1 MRRVVDN
8 LFQETMNPI
17 WIRFLPDFIRAK
29 IEGRHYLQN
38 VISNTGWL
46 FFDNI
51 LRMGVGLFVG
61 VWVARYL
68 GPDQYGQLN
77 YALAFVLLFSS
88 LANLGLDSI
97 VVRNIVRDPSTR
109 DEILGTVFVL
119 KLIGSATAFAITMSS
134 IFVLRPADSLTHWM
148 VGIIAA
154 GAIFQAFDTIDFW
167 FQSQI
172 KSKFTVIAKNS
183 AFLLISVI
191 KIILIVSKAPLIAF
205 AWAGLGEIAF
215 GSIGLMIAYRT
226 NGLYLKAWC
235 ANFALAKELL
245 RDSWPLIFSGIVSM
259 IYLRIDQVMLGEM
272 VGNEEVGIYSA
283 AVRLAEVWYFIPM
296 AIYSSV
302 YPSIVEARTISEDL
316 FYDRLQKLYNMMAFI
331 GYFVALPVTFMSGWV
346 VELLFGHA
354 YSRAGSMLAVLI
366 WAGLFVNLG
375 VARSSF
381 LMSMNWTKV
390 HFMTVFM
397 GCLVNVALNYILI
410 PKYGGMGAVI
420 ASCVAY
426 WVAAHGSCYLYK
438 PLFRTGNMLTRAL
451 LFPKIW

>member
-1 MRRVVDN
+1 VDN
-8 LFQETMNPI
+8 FIKETMNPI
-17 WIRFLPDFIRAK
+17 WIRFLPDFIRGK

-68 GPDQYGQLN
+68 GPDQYGQLS

-119 KLIGSATAFAITMSS
+119 KLIGGATAFTITMSS

-167 FQSQI
+167 FQSQVR
-172 KSKFTVIAKNS
+172 SKFTVIAKNS

-191 KIILIVSKAPLIAF
+191 KISLILAKAPLIAF
-205 AWAGLGEIAF
+205 AWTGLAEIAF

-226 NGLYLKAWC
+226 NGLYLKAWS
-235 ANFALAKELL
+235 ANFALAKGLL
-245 RDSWPLIFSGIVSM
+245 RDSWPLIFSGIVTM

-296 AIYSSV
+296 AIVSSV
-302 YPSIVEARTISEDL
+302 FPSIVEARAVSDKL
-316 FYDRLQKLYNMMAFI
+316 FYERLQKLYNMMALI
-331 GYFVALPVTFMSGWV
+331 AYLIALPVTFLAGWA
-346 VELLFGHA
+346 VELLFGPA
-354 YSRAGSMLAVLI
+354 YGRAGSMLAVLI
-366 WAGLFVNLG
+366 WAGMFVNLG

-381 LMSMNWTKV
+381 LTSMNWTKV
-390 HFMTVFM
+390 HFMTVFL
-397 GCLVNVALNYILI
+397 GSIINVALNLLLI
-410 PKYGGMGAVI
+410 PRYGGMGAVI
-420 ASCVAY
+420 ASCIAY
-426 WVAAHGSCYLYK
+426 WFAAHGACFVYR
-438 PLFRTGNMLTRAL
+438 PLNKTGYMLTKAMIYPR
-451 LFPKIW
+451 IW

>member
-1 MRRVVDN
+1 
-8 LFQETMNPI
+8 MNPI